1 MTRTEKDECLIV
13 ASDGLWDVM
22 TNEEAGEV
30 ARSVLRRHRRSTLL
44 DGNSLSAAQATAEH
58 LAELAYRKNSSDNIS
73 VIVVDLKPR
82 RKRQL
87 RQ

>member
-1 MTRTEKDECLIV
+1 MTRTEEDECLIV

-30 ARSVLRRHRRSTLL
+30 ARIVLRHHRRSTLL
-44 DGNSLSAAQATAEH
+44 DENSLSAAQATAER